1 MRRAPTGAPI
11 SFSLANEPLRVDF
24 CSHRNEE
31 SGRDKN
37 PLASSPQDGISLKMN
52 LRATG
57 AGLTAPLQSHLLLP
71 ALPGLTIE
79 QFRSRYERATK
90 IVATVGPKTASIDK
104 IGELLAAGVN
114 VFRLN
119 FSHGTHEQHED
130 VLSMILAASN
140 RLNVV
145 VGVLQDLCGPK
156 TRIGNLE
163 TESLDIKRGDV
174 LLLKRGAGPFPA
186 ENGMPA
192 ICTELFDPQHE
203 LKEGQKVYLADAR
216 FELVVREISE
226 AGAALEVLRGGTLRA
241 KVGIAVPDSD
251 LRLPA
256 YSAKDL
262 KDLEWGIRN
271 RVDYVAL
278 SFVNS
283 EEDVAGL
290 RGEMKKLGGAVPI
303 IAKIE
308 RKGAL
313 TRIDEICAV
322 SDGVM
327 VARGDLGVDIPVW
340 EVPQAQLKITAAAQ
354 RRGIPVIVATQMLT
368 SMVSSDQPTRA
379 DVTDVFN
386 VAHLGADAVM
396 LSEETAMGDYPVEAV
411 QMMVKATLEGQRQFD
426 TIRFRNEG
434 VGTRRLD
441 LSPAETNAI
450 AAAEASMGTRYHAII
465 VCSSTGESARLVAKY
480 RPEVP
485 VYGVSDQSCA
495 LRRMALFRGVNP
507 LRLRLSET
515 AEQER
520 ERAFRVV
527 AERYFEVNSDKDT
540 FGAILVNGPR
550 PGVPYSS
557 SMMELRE
564 ITRGELGML
573 MPSEVPAVVAKRVN

>member
-1 MRRAPTGAPI
+1 
-11 SFSLANEPLRVDF
+11 
-24 CSHRNEE
+24 
-31 SGRDKN
+31 
-37 PLASSPQDGISLKMN
+37 MN
-52 LRATG
+52 LSQAT
-57 AGLTAPLQSHLLLP
+57 TTTSSTPPAPPLP
-71 ALPGLTIE
+71 PLPSLPGLTID

-90 IVATVGPKTASIDK
+90 IVATLGPKTANVDT

-119 FSHGTHEQHED
+119 FSHGTHEQHAD
-130 VLSMILAASN
+130 VLAMIRAVSK

-156 TRIGNLE
+156 TRIGNLP
-163 TESLDIKRGDV
+163 TESLDIKRGDL
-174 LLLKRGAGPFPA
+174 LLLKKGVGPFPS
-186 ENGMPA
+186 ENGMA
-192 ICTELFDPQHE
+192 VISTELFDPQHE
-203 LKEGQKVYLADAR
+203 LKAGQKVYLADAR
-216 FELVVREISE
+216 FELVVKSASE
-226 AGAALEVLRGGTLRA
+226 AGAVLEVVRGGKLRP

-251 LRLPA
+251 LKLPA
-256 YSAKDL
+256 YSEKDL
-262 KDLEWGIRN
+262 KDLEWGIQN
-271 RVDYVAL
+271 HVDYVAL

-283 EEDVAGL
+283 EDDVRGL
-290 RGEMKKLGGAVPI
+290 RAEMRKRGGDLPI
-303 IAKIE
+303 VAKIE

-313 TRIDEICAV
+313 ARIDEICAA

-340 EVPQAQLKITAAAQ
+340 EVPRAQLKITAAAQ

-396 LSEETAMGDYPVEAV
+396 LSEETAIGEYPVEAV
-411 QMMVKATLEGQRQFD
+411 TMMAKATLEGQREFD

-441 LSPAETNAI
+441 LSPAETNAF

-485 VYGVSDQSCA
+485 VYGVSDQPCA
-495 LRRMALFRGVNP
+495 LRRMALYRGVNP

-515 AEQER
+515 ADQER

-527 AERYFEVNSDKDT
+527 AQRYFEVNPDKDT
-540 FGAILVNGPR
+540 FGAILVNGSR

-564 ITRGELGML
+564 ITRGELDSL
-573 MPSEVPAVVAKRVN
+573 LE